1 MKSYARRAASKEAV
15 DIETTGCFHL
25 HREESATGPLRM
37 IVLLASRDN
46 RPDYCSSATGA
57 TGTYVMPIFSPIS
70 RGAIERRSAR
80 TRARAALVFAIL
92 LTNAATSRLTL
103 RATTTAPRFQPAT
116 HIDSS

>member
-1 MKSYARRAASKEAV
+1 MKSHARRAASKEAV

-46 RPDYCSSATGA
+46 RPDYCSSATAA
-57 TGTYVMPIFSPIS
+57 TGTSYVVPIFSPIS

-80 TRARAALVFAIL
+80 ARATLVFAIL